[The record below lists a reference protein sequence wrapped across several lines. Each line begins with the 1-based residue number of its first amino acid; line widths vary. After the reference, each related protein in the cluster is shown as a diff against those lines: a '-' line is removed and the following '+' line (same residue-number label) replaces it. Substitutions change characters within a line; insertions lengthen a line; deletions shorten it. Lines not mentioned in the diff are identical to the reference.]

1 MNRYESVVLTRDQFG
16 EQLWE
21 KVGEQL
27 HLLIQAGYV
36 CVVHEDE
43 FGIVVIEYQHNNRTY
58 GYARPYWLYPDE
70 EETVA
75 YKDAEDWSDS
85 DGNN

>member
-1 MNRYESVVLTRDQFG
+1 MNRCENVVLTRDQFG

-36 CVVHEDE
+36 CVVREDE
-43 FGIVVIEYQHNNRTY
+43 FDIVTIEYQHGNYEY
-58 GYARPYWLYPDE
+58 GYARPCWLYPKE

>member
-1 MNRYESVVLTRDQFG
+1 MNRYENVVLTRDQFG

-27 HLLIQAGYV
+27 YLLIQAGYV
-36 CVVHEDE
+36 CVVNEEE

-58 GYARPYWLYPDE
+58 GCAHPCWLYPQE
-70 EETVA
+70 EETVV
-75 YKDAEDWSDS
+75 YKD
-85 DGNN
+85 DGHTD